1 MPHAQPVP
9 PSDPN
14 HADRPGGDPP
24 LSRWAELDEVASGDV
39 IAGDPPV
46 PITVWRPVAP
56 GDSDMIGDAP
66 SAGLTDWLARR
77 LVATYSR
84 PGRTVVD
91 FDNDPPLRHA
101 ATAGGRTYLP
111 LSTSGD
117 LADLDTTTPVDLIT
131 LRWPRP
137 VATTTGGVT
146 DLFRACRLVLGQQGH
161 TAVIVQPPQ
170 ELPYAEHTHDLVPA
184 ARASGM
190 GYLQHIIAVL
200 TPIVGDQL
208 VPPDSGATARTGPP
222 VLHTRVHLDMLIFVV
237 KARGRHG

>member
-1 MPHAQPVP
+1 MA
-9 PSDPN
+9 
-14 HADRPGGDPP
+14 
-24 LSRWAELDEVASGDV
+24 GDV

-46 PITVWRPVAP
+46 PITVWRPVAA
-56 GDSDMIGDAP
+56 GGSTAVGDAP
-66 SAGLTDWLARR
+66 AAGLTSWLARR

-111 LSTSGD
+111 LAAPGD
-117 LADLDTTTPVDLIT
+117 MAHLDTTTPIDLIT

-137 VATTTGGVT
+137 VATTTGAVAE
-146 DLFRACRLVLGQQGH
+146 LFRACRLVLGPQGH
-161 TAVIVQPPQ
+161 TAVIIQPPQ
-170 ELPYAEHTHDLVPA
+170 GVPYAEHTHDLVPA
-184 ARASGM
+184 AHASGM

-208 VPPDSGATARTGPP
+208 MPPGSGVPARPEPP
-222 VLHTRVHLDMLIFVV
+222 MLHTKVHLDMLIFVV
-237 KARGRHG
+237 AQQARHG